1 MAGQGFGVAQA
12 AAIPKDYSIALR
24 GIRFT
29 PGEFS
34 DLEVGPLSTLGIKLQ
49 SGSWA
54 TGLTGL
60 MDELYRSLRTIYG
73 DVIDQFYIPETG
85 RLTLH
90 SPELLLLAN
99 AAMNRLESDPYYRAG
114 VTQAEKAST
123 KLQSGA
129 GFAGAVAAK
138 LEQGPNPEEEALAQG
153 LAQHQQDA
161 KVAEVQARIDQ
172 LTAEL
177 AELRAESGI

>member
-1 MAGQGFGVAQA
+1 MAQGFGVTDAVA
-12 AAIPKDYSIALR
+12 LAPKDHSITLR
-24 GIRFT
+24 GIKFT

-99 AAMNRLESDPYYRAG
+99 AAMKKLESDPYYRAG
-114 VTQAEKAST
+114 AAQAEKASASLT
-123 KLQSGA
+123 AGA
-129 GFAGAVAAK
+129 EFAGAVAAK
-138 LEQGPNPEEEALAQG
+138 LEQGPNPAEETLAQD
-153 LAQHQQDA
+153 LVQHQQDA
-161 KVAEVQARIDQ
+161 KVAEAQARIDR
-172 LTAEL
+172 LTVEL